1 VPISI
6 VNAALQEMSMPG
18 DRLSDSDRSKLMGGT
33 LKKVYGW

>member
-1 VPISI
+1 MLTCEQGV
-6 VNAALQEMSMPG
+6 AALRNT